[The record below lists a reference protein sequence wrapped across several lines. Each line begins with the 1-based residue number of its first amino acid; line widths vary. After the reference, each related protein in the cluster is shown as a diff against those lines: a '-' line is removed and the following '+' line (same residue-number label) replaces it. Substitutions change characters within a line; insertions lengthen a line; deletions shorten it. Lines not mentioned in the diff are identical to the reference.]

1 MVWRCREGHS
11 YTMDT
16 SVGERH
22 GDNTHSHNHQP
33 IASRDENSTH
43 TKMEQT
49 QGSAHNQLH
58 TEELD
63 GETEINLFYSLSLNF
78 FKCARKKDESICTS
92 HGVLLYTLM
101 I

>member
-33 IASRDENSTH
+33 IASRDENSAH

-49 QGSAHNQLH
+49 QSSAHSQLH

-78 FKCARKKDESICTS
+78 F
-92 HGVLLYTLM
+92 
-101 I
+101 